1 MLRRLAAAGAALVTL
16 LVGSLAQAQEKAG
29 GLGEQ
34 GQFIFGADRLFGLFD
49 YTSNS
54 YTTQGNPQQTV
65 TVTGT
70 SMSFFWG
77 TNAVQGASNLGGGVN
92 GVGVA
97 GGNPTFYTPPRL
109 GFDYTIIPNLTIG
122 GELIA
127 FFTLGGSTTTSQGSQ
142 SVSNGNPS
150 GNTFG
155 IAPRV
160 GYILGLNDLLS
171 IWLRGGFSYYNASLS
186 QNDNNCRNN
195 TSGTD
200 SVNVWDF
207 GLDLDPQ
214 LIISPIP
221 HFAFMAGP
229 ALDWGF
235 VGNASATAPNNNGGT
250 CSGTTTTTLN
260 YNSVNFGINGGL
272 LGWW

>member
-1 MLRRLAAAGAALVTL
+1 MLARLAAAGAAIGTL
-16 LVGSLAQAQEKAG
+16 LVANVSQAQDKAG
-29 GLGEQ
+29 GFGEQ

-54 YTTQGNPQQTV
+54 YTTQGNPQGT
-65 TVTGT
+65 TTITGT
-70 SMSFFWG
+70 SMSFLWG
-77 TNAVQGASNLGGGVN
+77 TNAVQGATNAGGGGAGLGG
-92 GVGVA
+92 

-109 GFDYTIIPNLTIG
+109 GFDYVVIPNLTIG

-127 FFTLGGSTTTSQGSQ
+127 FFTLGGSTTQSQGSQ

-160 GYILGLNDLLS
+160 GYIIGMNETIS
-171 IWLRGGFSYYNASLS
+171 FWLRGGFSYYNGNIS
-186 QNDNNCRNN
+186 QNDNACTGG
-195 TSGTD
+195 TSGSD
-200 SVNVWDF
+200 SINIWDF

-214 LIISPIP
+214 VVISPIP
-221 HFAFMAGP
+221 HFAFTAGP

-235 VGNASATAPNNNGGT
+235 VGNASSTQPKNTPQCNQGT
-250 CSGTTTTTLN
+250 NTTTLN
-260 YNSVNFGINGGL
+260 YTSVNFGLNGGL